1 MRFILEVWRYVCTYA
16 SSVQVMVAFWCQAI
30 VRTIRS
36 IFRNKL
42 QWNFIRNTQKDIR
55 KYISISHLEKG
66 CHYVQQLCFHI
77 RNAARCHDLF
87 GQFEWR
93 HLINDGESPIAEE
106 THYSDVIICA
116 TASQITSLTI
126 VYSTVY
132 SGADRR
138 KHQSSASLAYVLE
151 IYRWPVNSLHRWPV
165 TRKMFPFDDVIM
177 QWD

>member
-1 MRFILEVWRYVCTYA
+1 MHICVIGSGNGRFLVPSNCPNHSINLSKQTAVKFYSEYTKRYQEIHFDFSSRKGLPLCSTALFSHSKCSEVSW
-16 SSVQVMVAFWCQAI
+16 S
-30 VRTIRS
+30 
-36 IFRNKL
+36 
-42 QWNFIRNTQKDIR
+42 
-55 KYISISHLEKG
+55 
-66 CHYVQQLCFHI
+66 
-77 RNAARCHDLF
+77 F

-106 THYSDVIICA
+106 THYSDVIMGA